1 MARGSIARRITR
13 LSLLAAPA
21 AACILLL
28 TLGAD
33 PAAAQQASNPS
44 HSASAR
50 VVSRQDPR
58 APAVGIKDVD
68 KQCFNVASGP
78 TQGTICVMLHVDQH
92 IRGAEF
98 WSKVTFDDKSGLL
111 FKVTIAKLYLLVCS
125 TDPITGS
132 TSCNPENTETNLV
145 KRPAGTSST
154 SIQQSTGY
162 VPTPG
167 VPISIGGAIAIS
179 SCLQSTTGGPACFLG
194 WGCSSA
200 TPRIECRTDPLIFSD
215 TLAEFQAARNKA
227 CAGDLPD
234 CESHGDT
241 HGAHLDWS
249 SDGCSLP
256 LPVKKYG
263 QNPFGWPYRQACERH
278 DFGYRNYREQ
288 GRCTNS
294 PNGGTRKQLDQVFLA
309 DLRGICANVKAKK
322 RCNALALVYYNAV
335 RKFGNCK

>member
-1 MARGSIARRITR
+1 MARGSIARRVTR
-13 LSLLAAPA
+13 LSLLVAPA

-33 PAAAQQASNPS
+33 PAAAQQASGARP
-44 HSASAR
+44 AGAR
-50 VVSRQDPR
+50 VVSHRGKQT
-58 APAVGIKDVD
+58 PASPASVKDID
-68 KQCFNVASGP
+68 KQCFHVSAGV
-78 TQGTICVMLHVDQH
+78 TTGTICVMLHVNQH
-92 IRGAEF
+92 LRGAEF

-111 FKVTIAKLYLLVCS
+111 LKVTIAKLYLLVCS
-125 TDPITGS
+125 TPIIGS

-145 KRPAGTSST
+145 KRPSGTSTT

-162 VPTPG
+162 VPVPG
-167 VPISIGGAIAIS
+167 STISIGGAIAIS
-179 SCLQSTTGGPACFLG
+179 SCLQSTTGGPACFPG

-200 TPRIECRTDPLIFSD
+200 TPQIECRTDPLIFSD

-294 PNGGTRKQLDQVFLA
+294 PNGGTRIQLDQVFLA

-322 RCNALALVYYNAV
+322 RCNALALVYYHAV